1 MKWFYRKKKQMKDLQ
16 ALRKYKQRLEAE
28 RKPYEKKAEI
38 YTDTDRKSRCMG
50 AGECVIQLLEQ
61 VAELNMKHKL
71 IPGSLEWVIGQQKV
85 QDDTGRKG
93 FRYTVLAHVMAD
105 EPRWTAEEIR
115 KEIEDT
121 RKRMRLETA
130 AMFEDEEEKADG

>member
-1 MKWFYRKKKQMKDLQ
+1 MLKITAVLLALAMVVAFAACGGKDTTQ
-16 ALRKYKQRLEAE
+16 QTDANPATDAQNVSSDTVYK
-28 RKPYEKKAEI
+28 I
-38 YTDTDRKSRCMG
+38 G
-50 AGECVIQLLEQ
+50 VIQLLEQ

-93 FRYTVLAHVMAD
+93 FQYTVLAHVMAD
-105 EPRWTAEEIR
+105 EPRWTEEEIR

-121 RKRMRLETA
+121 RKRMRLETE
-130 AMFEDEEEKADG
+130 AMFADEEEKADG